1 MFWRR
6 KRSQSDFSAEVQ
18 SHITLEIDRL
28 RAAGL
33 SEEEARSE
41 AHKLFGNVLHS
52 EERFYE
58 SQRAPWLNHLEK
70 DVIYA
75 TRQLTKNKTFT
86 VVATLTLALGV
97 GSTTAIFTLVHATL
111 LRALRFREGDRIV
124 HISDV
129 RTVGQSTGGLVGV
142 PRFFDLQARSK
153 SFDSL
158 AFFYFDHPTLIAG
171 SSLPTPLN
179 GASVSGRYWNTIG
192 ITPMLGRAF
201 NEGDDRANS
210 PPVAI
215 LSYSVWQRLFGGDP
229 NVVNRQVTLNGKGA
243 TIVGVLPQ
251 GLEYPRKIEIWTPS
265 HFDPAEWTWRGEG
278 TRFVGVLGRLSQN
291 VPLSSMQEELRS
303 IGEHLQREHPDTD
316 ANWQFGSESMRDYL
330 YGGVKVALLLLMAA
344 SGVLLLIACINVAN
358 LLLSRGTTRAQEI
371 ALRRALGASQSRIL
385 AQFFTENT
393 LLALLGS
400 GIGLLAA
407 YVAIRWFGT
416 DLPGR
421 LGSSGIEI
429 SWPIV
434 WFTFAIAA
442 LTGIVFGCVPALQT
456 RRLDLNTN
464 LKRGDARV
472 GGAAGSGM
480 RTAFISTEVA
490 LSLVLLVGASLLAES
505 LWHLIKSPLGFQP
518 DHVLTFEI
526 KLPRNEKAHVV
537 KRFFDGLQSRTSLL
551 PGVIAVGQ
559 ISALPTVDWH
569 LRSNFDVDWK
579 PRTPHGDA
587 VNVEDRAVAGDYL
600 RAMGIPLLAG
610 RRFTEA
616 DAQAKQ
622 PRALV
627 NQQFARKY
635 FPDGNVIGRHLINK
649 FTQFEIIGVMG
660 DVRGT
665 AGSIAAPAGP
675 ELYFLP
681 DENDGSRSFVVR
693 SSVPSEQLVEA
704 IRQRV
709 HQLDPTQAIRNVATL
724 TQRLNESVAQARF
737 NAGLLTSFA
746 VIAVILA
753 CVGIYGVVSYSV
765 TRRSLE
771 IGIRMALGATGMQI
785 LSLFVTRTLSAAL
798 AGLGIG
804 TIAALFL
811 TRLLR
816 SQLYGVEPNHLLTF
830 GVAALALLI
839 PTLLASVLP
848 AVKAAN
854 LNPVS
859 QFRKD

>member
-1 MFWRR
+1 MFWQR
-6 KRSQSDFSAEVQ
+6 KRSQSDFSSEVQ
-18 SHITLEIDRL
+18 SHITLETDRL
-28 RAAGL
+28 RAMGL
-33 SEEEARSE
+33 SEEEARSQ

-52 EERFYE
+52 QERFYE
-58 SQRAPWLNHLEK
+58 SQRVPWLNHLEK
-70 DVIYA
+70 DLTYA
-75 TRQLTKNKTFT
+75 ARQLTKNKTFT
-86 VVATLTLALGV
+86 IIAALTLALGV
-97 GSTTAIFTLVHATL
+97 GSTTAIFTLVHTTL
-111 LRALRFREGDRIV
+111 LQALRFRDGDRIV

-129 RTVGQSTGGLVGV
+129 RITGQSTAGLVGV

-158 AFFYFDHPTLIAG
+158 AFFYFDHPTLIVVP
-171 SSLPTPLN
+171 SLPTPLA
-179 GASVSGRYWNTIG
+179 GTSVSGQYWKTIG
-192 ITPMLGRAF
+192 IKPILGRAF
-201 NEGDDRANS
+201 TEDDHRANS
-210 PPVAI
+210 PQVAI
-215 LSYSVWQRLFGGDP
+215 ISYSVWKRLFSGDP
-229 NVVNRQVTLNGKGA
+229 DVVNRQVTLDGKGA

-265 HFDPAEWTWRGEG
+265 HFDPAQWTWRGEG
-278 TRFVGVLGRLSQN
+278 TRFVGVLGRLKQN
-291 VPLSSMQEELRS
+291 VPFSSMQEELRS
-303 IGEHLQREHPDTD
+303 IGERMRREHPDTD

-330 YGGVKVALLLLMAA
+330 YGRVKTALLVLMAA
-344 SGVLLLIACINVAN
+344 SGVLLIIACINIAN

-385 AQFFTENT
+385 AQFVTENT
-393 LLALLGS
+393 LLALLGG

-407 YVAIRWFGT
+407 YVAIRWLGT

-421 LGSSGIEI
+421 LGNSGIEM

-434 WFTFAIAA
+434 WFTFAIAV
-442 LTGIVFGCVPALQT
+442 LTGIVFGCVPALQA
-456 RRLDLNTN
+456 RRIDLNTN

-518 DHVLTFEI
+518 EHVLTFEI
-526 KLPRNEKAHVV
+526 KLPRNEKASAV
-537 KRFFDGLQSRTSLL
+537 KGFFDGLQSGISSL

-579 PRTPHGDA
+579 PRTLHGDA

-610 RRFTEA
+610 RTFREA

-627 NQQFARKY
+627 NHQFVRKY
-635 FPDGNVIGRHLINK
+635 FPEGNVIGQHLINSS
-649 FTQFEIIGVMG
+649 TQFEIIGVIG

-681 DENDGSRSFVVR
+681 DENDGGRSFVVR

-704 IRQRV
+704 IGQRIR
-709 HQLDPTQAIRNVATL
+709 QLDPTQAIRNVATL
-724 TQRLNESVAQARF
+724 TQRLNDSVAQPRF

-765 TRRSLE
+765 TQRSLE
-771 IGIRMALGATGMQI
+771 IGIRMALGATGKQI
-785 LSLFVTRTLSAAL
+785 LSLFVTRALSAAL
-798 AGLGIG
+798 VGLGTG

-811 TRLLR
+811 TRLLS
-816 SQLYGVEPNHLLTF
+816 SQLYGVEPNNLLAF
-830 GVAALALLI
+830 GGAALVLLI
-839 PTLLASVLP
+839 PTLLASALP
-848 AVKAAN
+848 AVKAAT
-854 LNPVS
+854 LNPVN
-859 QFRKD
+859 QLRKE